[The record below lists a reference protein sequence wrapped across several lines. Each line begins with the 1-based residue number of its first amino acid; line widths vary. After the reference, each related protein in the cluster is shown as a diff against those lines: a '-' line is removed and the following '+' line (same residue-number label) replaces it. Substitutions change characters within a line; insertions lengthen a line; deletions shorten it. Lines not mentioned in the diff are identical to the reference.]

1 MMDKDAEF
9 QAEFDKHYDA
19 DWFYDS
25 YRDMEGSDLDMAL
38 KQIWERF
45 VVKGEKPLGYYKNSP
60 DKFLDHATT
69 MLGWLVEDFKKKREE
84 MENVGKTN

>member
-1 MMDKDAEF
+1 MSDISEYEDEVYR
-9 QAEFDKHYDA
+9 EVEEEYGNPDE
-19 DWFYDS
+19 FYDT
-25 YRDMEGSDLDMAL
+25 YRDMEGGDLDDAL

-69 MLGWLVEDFKKKREE
+69 MLGWLVDDFKKKNGE
-84 MENVGKTN
+84 